1 MATNQL
7 LPFATAEGA
16 NVIPYTEWQALTTI
30 LNNGFQSG
38 IASSQQINR
47 ILAQGGVAGYVMG
60 EIVKQYQNA
69 DATLD
74 PDSLYTNF
82 VAALISIISAN
93 SVNAAA
99 LKAAFPVGSYLL
111 YAGKVCPSGFL
122 PCNGGAI
129 SRTTYAELFTAIGT
143 TYGAGDGSTTFN
155 LPNQDG
161 RVLQGTN
168 DLSKVGQYLAASL
181 PNIRGLLYA
190 QAVGQNRSNIF
201 VHASSAFSTRTDG
214 DTGSGSISFDYST
227 GGKTLSY
234 LDFDSSRVSS
244 LYRGTTLRV
253 PACQCLVAIRF

>member
-1 MATNQL
+1 MAVNQL

-60 EIVKQYQNA
+60 EIVKQYQNV

-74 PDSLYTNF
+74 PTSLYTNF
-82 VAALISIISAN
+82 VAALVSIISAN

-99 LKAAFPVGSYLL
+99 LKAAFPVGSYLF

-143 TYGAGDGSTTFN
+143 KYGAGDGSTTFN
-155 LPNQDG
+155 LPDLNG
-161 RVLQGTN
+161 RVLQGVSDT
-168 DLSKVGQYLAASL
+168 SQVGTYLEASL
-181 PNIRGLLYA
+181 PNITGNLSGVYLLTE
-190 QAVGQNRSNIF
+190 NSP
-201 VHASSAFSTRTDG
+201 
-214 DTGSGSISFDYST
+214 TGSFQASAPT
-227 GGKTLSY
+227 GLTGYPETPYGAGWGMIGYHAQLSSGVY
-234 LDFDSSRVSS
+234 GESETVQ
-244 LYRGTTLRV
+244 
-253 PACQCLVAIRF
+253 PAACLSLVAIRY

>member
-1 MATNQL
+1 MGEKMAVNQL

-60 EIVKQYQNA
+60 EIVKQYQNV

-74 PDSLYTNF
+74 PTALYTNF
-82 VAALISIISAN
+82 VAALVSIISAN

-129 SRTTYAELFTAIGT
+129 SRTTYADLFAVIGT
-143 TYGAGDGSTTFN
+143 TYGAGDGSSTFN
-155 LPNQDG
+155 LPNADG

-168 DLSKVGQYLAASL
+168 DLSRVGTYLAASL
-181 PNIRGLLYA
+181 PNIGGKIASIIFA
-190 QAVGQNRSNIF
+190 QDNGEGALHAVNRFEDYVVTQSTPTTMWQNTHLHMDASRSN
-201 VHASSAFSTRTDG
+201 STY
-214 DTGSGSISFDYST
+214 SGST
-227 GGKTLSY
+227 
-234 LDFDSSRVSS
+234 VQP
-244 LYRGTTLRV
+244 
-253 PACQCLVAIRF
+253 PACLSLVAIRF

>member
-1 MATNQL
+1 MAVNQL

-16 NVIPYTEWQALTTI
+16 NVIPYTQWQELTTI

-60 EIVKQYQNA
+60 EIVKQYQNV

-74 PDSLYTNF
+74 PTSLYTNF
-82 VAALISIISAN
+82 VAALVSIISAN

-143 TYGAGDGSTTFN
+143 TYGTGDGNTTFN
-155 LPNQDG
+155 LPNVDG

-168 DLSKVGQYLAASL
+168 DLSRVGEYLAASL
-181 PNIRGLLYA
+181 PNISGQFSAAGAVAVQDGLGAFAVDGEAIFQAQVREDGLKSPPHMTFNASRCSSVYA
-190 QAVGQNRSNIF
+190 D
-201 VHASSAFSTRTDG
+201 SAE
-214 DTGSGSISFDYST
+214 
-227 GGKTLSY
+227 LQ
-234 LDFDSSRVSS
+234 
-244 LYRGTTLRV
+244 V
-253 PACQCLVAIRF
+253 PACLTLVAVRY

>member
-1 MATNQL
+1 MAVNQL

-47 ILAQGGVAGYVMG
+47 ILAQGGIAGYVMG
-60 EIVKQYQNA
+60 QIVTQYQNA

-82 VAALISIISAN
+82 VAALVSIISAN

-143 TYGAGDGSTTFN
+143 TYGTGDGATTFN

-168 DLSKVGQYLAASL
+168 DLSRVGQYLAASL
-181 PNIRGLLYA
+181 PNISGSVDGYQSLISA
-190 QAVGQNRSNIF
+190 TG
-201 VHASSAFSTRTDG
+201 AFSISNPGGAPVATEQQQKHNFFLNAASQNSIFKDG
-214 DTGSGSISFDYST
+214 AS
-227 GGKTLSY
+227 
-234 LDFDSSRVSS
+234 VQA
-244 LYRGTTLRV
+244 
-253 PACQCLVAIRF
+253 PACLALVAIRF

>member
-1 MATNQL
+1 MAVNQL

-47 ILAQGGVAGYVMG
+47 ILAQGGVAGYVLG
-60 EIVKQYQNA
+60 EIVKQYQNV

-74 PDSLYTNF
+74 PTALYTNF
-82 VAALISIISAN
+82 VAALVSIISAN

-143 TYGAGDGSTTFN
+143 TYGAGDGSITFN

-181 PNIRGLLYA
+181 PNITGEIRINEAFFSDDPSGAFGVVTQAPTACGVTFEDEKAECGLQFHA
-190 QAVGQNRSNIF
+190 GTSNSIF
-201 VHASSAFSTRTDG
+201 N
-214 DTGSGSISFDYST
+214 
-227 GGKTLSY
+227 
-234 LDFDSSRVSS
+234 
-244 LYRGTTLRV
+244 GTTV
-253 PACQCLVAIRF
+253 QSPACLCQIAIRF

>member
-1 MATNQL
+1 MAVNQL

-16 NVIPYTEWQALTTI
+16 NVISYTEWQALTTI

-47 ILAQGGVAGYVMG
+47 ILAQGGIAGYVMG
-60 EIVKQYQNA
+60 EIVKQYQNV

-74 PDSLYTNF
+74 PTSLYTNF
-82 VAALISIISAN
+82 VAALVSIISAN

-181 PNIRGLLYA
+181 PNI
-190 QAVGQNRSNIF
+190 VGDF
-201 VHASSAFSTRTDG
+201 GAAGASTIQDGTGAFL
-214 DTGSGSISFDYST
+214 F
-227 GGKTLSY
+227 GG
-234 LDFDSSRVSS
+234 DSSFQAALRTEGKQS
-244 LYRGTTLRV
+244 LTFYSFAANRANSTYEGNSLQV
-253 PACQCLVAIRF
+253 PALLCQIAIRF

>member
-1 MATNQL
+1 MAVNQL

-47 ILAQGGVAGYVMG
+47 ILAQGGIAGYVMG
-60 EIVKQYQNA
+60 EVVKQYQNV

-82 VAALISIISAN
+82 VAALVSIISAN

-129 SRTTYAELFTAIGT
+129 SRTTYADLFSVIGT
-143 TYGAGDGSTTFN
+143 TYGTGDGNTTFN
-155 LPNQDG
+155 LPNVDG

-168 DLSKVGQYLAASL
+168 DLSRVGTYLEASL
-181 PNIRGLLYA
+181 PNITGELSNTYSTNPNSDAFGALYFKYP
-190 QAVGQNRSNIF
+190 S
-201 VHASSAFSTRTDG
+201 
-214 DTGSGSISFDYST
+214 SGSRAVVDKTISAAAHFCMDAS
-227 GGKTLSY
+227 KTWAVYKNS
-234 LDFDSSRVSS
+234 DSVS
-244 LYRGTTLRV
+244 V
-253 PACQCLVAIRF
+253 PAILSLVAIRF